1 MNLNDRTLETLLIIK
16 DRILNLL
23 TLGLYGWYQGRK
35 LVRPYR
41 K

>member
-1 MNLNDRTLETLLIIK
+1 MNTNDRTIETLLTVK
-16 DRILNLL
+16 DAILNLL

-35 LVRPYR
+35 LVRPY